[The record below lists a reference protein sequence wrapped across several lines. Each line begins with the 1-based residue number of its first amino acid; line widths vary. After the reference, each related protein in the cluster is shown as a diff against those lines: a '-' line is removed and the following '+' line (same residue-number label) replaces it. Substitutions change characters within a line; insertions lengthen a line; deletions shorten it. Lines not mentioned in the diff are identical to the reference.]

1 MQTWPEFQSGFTTLP
16 FPNALGSATQGS
28 VSQWM
33 QILHANYSPD
43 IWGQIWMA
51 GSPTKELANLGVGVT
66 EVTGQS
72 QKTISN
78 FAFLTIPSRGLKTF
92 NCRGTVH
99 SPHHTARPVVSSTG
113 FPLHRVETAGRRKS
127 RGDCEPCNFR
137 KTLL

>member
-1 MQTWPEFQSGFTTLP
+1 
-16 FPNALGSATQGS
+16 
-28 VSQWM
+28 M

-78 FAFLTIPSRGLKTF
+78 FAFLNHTQSGVKDVQLPRHGSLATP
-92 NCRGTVH
+92 H
-99 SPHHTARPVVSSTG
+99 SQTSSIIDR
-113 FPLHRVETAGRRKS
+113 FPIAQS
-127 RGDCEPCNFR
+127 GDRWEEEIKR
-137 KTLL
+137 